1 MAPAILI
8 AGATGNTGRNTT
20 ETLSRL
26 IDSKSFLSGYKILA
40 LTRSANG
47 DAAKHLAKLPNV
59 EVIEMSWTDVT
70 ANWLREHNV
79 VRAFI
84 ASHMMPT
91 QFPEESTFH
100 VAALK
105 AGVQYVVRISTTAA
119 NARPDSLAFYPRTHW
134 AIENMLAS
142 PEFSAMQ
149 WTSLQ
154 PNAFI
159 SLFLNNAVQFVKNFR
174 ETRKQDILRL
184 ISNEDAPV
192 APVDADE
199 VGAIAAHLLAEEDP
213 SRHNKAKYVL
223 NGPEDI
229 TGKQLVEMVEHAIGT
244 KVEKVV
250 YKDTTFIEN
259 MVTASPPEIQG
270 IMKSIV
276 YSLDASWEG
285 KCSASTTSKEML
297 GLGLLKITAAEA
309 FKNFIG

>member
-1 MAPAILI
+1 MSPTILI

-20 ETLSRL
+20 ETLSRF

-47 DAAKHLAKLPNV
+47 DAAKQLSKLPNV
-59 EVIEMSWTDVT
+59 EVVEMAWTEVT
-70 ANWLREHNV
+70 ADWLRKNNV

-84 ASHMMPT
+84 ASHVLPT
-91 QFPEESTFH
+91 QFSEESTFH

-105 AGVQYVVRISTTAA
+105 AGVKYVVRISTTAA
-119 NARPDSLAFYPRTHW
+119 NVRPDSLAYYSRTHW
-134 AIENMLAS
+134 AIESLLAS

-154 PNAFI
+154 PNAFTP
-159 SLFLNNAVQFVKNFR
+159 LFLNTGVQFVKDFR
-174 ETRKQDILRL
+174 ETGKQGILRL
-184 ISNEDAPV
+184 MSNEDAPV
-192 APVDADE
+192 APIDANE

-229 TGKQLVEMVEHAIGT
+229 TGKQVVELVEQAIGT
-244 KVEKVV
+244 KVENVV
-250 YKDTTFIEN
+250 YKDTSFIDH
-259 MVTASPPEIQG
+259 MVMAAPSEFQS

-276 YSLDASWEG
+276 HSLDASWEG
-285 KCSASTTSKEML
+285 KCSTSTTSKEML
-297 GLGLLKITAAEA
+297 ELDLLKLTPAEA
-309 FKNFIG
+309 FKAFIQ

>member
-1 MAPAILI
+1 MSPTILI

-26 IDSKSFLSGYKILA
+26 IASKSFLSGYKILA

-47 DAAKHLAKLPNV
+47 DAAKQLAKLPNV
-59 EVIEMSWTDVT
+59 EVVEMAWTEVSAD
-70 ANWLREHNV
+70 WLREKNV

-105 AGVQYVVRISTTAA
+105 AGVKYVVRISTTAA
-119 NARPDSLAFYPRTHW
+119 NARPDSLAFYSRTHW
-134 AIENMLAS
+134 AIESLLAS
-142 PEFSAMQ
+142 SEFSAMQ

-154 PNAFI
+154 PNAFTP
-159 SLFLNNAVQFVKNFR
+159 LFLHTAVQFVKDFR
-174 ETRKQDILRL
+174 ETGKQGVLRL
-184 ISNEDAPV
+184 MSNEDAPV
-192 APVDADE
+192 APIDANE

-229 TGKQLVEMVEHAIGT
+229 TGKQLVDMVEQAIGT
-244 KVEKVV
+244 RVENVV
-250 YKDTTFIEN
+250 YKDTSFIEH
-259 MVTASPPEIQG
+259 MVMAAPPEFQG

-276 YSLDASWEG
+276 HSLNASWDG
-285 KCSASTTSKEML
+285 KCSTSTTSKEML
-297 GLGLLKITAAEA
+297 KLGLLKLTPAEVFEA
-309 FKNFIG
+309 MI

>member
-1 MAPAILI
+1 MAPTILI

-20 ETLSRL
+20 ETLSRF
-26 IDSKSFLSGYKILA
+26 IDSKSFFSGYKILA

-47 DAAKHLAKLPNV
+47 DAAKQLAKLPKV
-59 EVIEMSWTDVT
+59 EVVEMAWTEVT
-70 ANWLREHNV
+70 ADWLREKNV

-84 ASHMMPT
+84 ASHMLPT
-91 QFPEESTFH
+91 QFSEESTFH

-105 AGVQYVVRISTTAA
+105 AGVKYVVRISTTAA
-119 NARPDSLAFYPRTHW
+119 NARPDSLAYYPRTHW
-134 AIENMLAS
+134 AIENLLAS

-159 SLFLNNAVQFVKNFR
+159 PLFLNTAVQFVKDFR
-174 ETRKQDILRL
+174 ETGKQGVLRL
-184 ISNEDAPV
+184 MSNEDAPV
-192 APVDADE
+192 APIDADE

-229 TGKQLVEMVEHAIGT
+229 TGKQVVELVEQAIGT
-244 KVEKVV
+244 NVGNVV
-250 YKDTTFIEN
+250 FKDTSFIDH
-259 MVTASPPEIQG
+259 MVMAAPLEFQG

-276 YSLDASWEG
+276 YSLDASWDG
-285 KCSASTTSKEML
+285 KCSTSTTSKEML
-297 GLGLLKITAAEA
+297 ELGLLKLSPTEA
-309 FKNFIG
+309 FKAMIE